1 MVVWRDFWGPMRGCF
16 SCKREWDCGSML
28 RWRGSGM
35 TCAFRRGY
43 ARLSS
48 SPRMVAFLYDT
59 LQRILHEDVAG
70 EG

>member
-1 MVVWRDFWGPMRGCF
+1 MAGEQYDMRIQ
-16 SCKREWDCGSML
+16 
-28 RWRGSGM
+28 
-35 TCAFRRGY
+35 AGY

-70 EG
+70 VG